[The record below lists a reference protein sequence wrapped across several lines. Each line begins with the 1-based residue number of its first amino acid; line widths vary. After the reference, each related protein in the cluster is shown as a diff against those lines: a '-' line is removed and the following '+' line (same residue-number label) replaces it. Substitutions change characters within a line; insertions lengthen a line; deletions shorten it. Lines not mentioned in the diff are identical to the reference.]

1 GRPRAARSAA
11 VEPAAARGSARSTHL
26 SGFAIARPSASASA
40 VRPAACCTATRASTS
55 AGSAART
62 TTGNG
67 SRARPGRYSAKD
79 IRATVA
85 RGWSDRGAQ
94 QEPTGSPCPPGC
106 LAARRSELV
115 APCRARTVHGTSS
128 ARSYEMAALPV
139 VGAAAAPDR
148 RRPCPPYPVLSSG
161 RARSP
166 VPISYGAR
174 YELGT
179 VVRDGGPAGG
189 RRGRGAC
196 RRRGRPTPGP
206 RSIGRVA
213 SGYRLQMSSIPVQ
226 VWAPHAADVAL
237 VVGDDRTP
245 MTATTDGWWEHAP
258 GLPAGTD
265 YGFLVDGEGPYPDPR
280 SAHQPHGVHGPSRTF
295 DPHAHSWT
303 DTG

>member
-1 GRPRAARSAA
+1 AT
-11 VEPAAARGSARSTHL
+11 GSVLREGH
-26 SGFAIARPSASASA
+26 PSHGSEGL
-40 VRPAACCTATRASTS
+40 VRPACPAGADRVAVPARVPGHTPERARSPVPISYGAPYELGTVVRDGGP
-55 AGSAART
+55 AG
-62 TTGNG
+62 G
-67 SRARPGRYSAKD
+67 RARP
-79 IRATVA
+79 V
-85 RGWSDRGAQ
+85 
-94 QEPTGSPCPPGC
+94 E
-106 LAARRSELV
+106 
-115 APCRARTVHGTSS
+115 
-128 ARSYEMAALPV
+128 
-139 VGAAAAPDR
+139 PDR